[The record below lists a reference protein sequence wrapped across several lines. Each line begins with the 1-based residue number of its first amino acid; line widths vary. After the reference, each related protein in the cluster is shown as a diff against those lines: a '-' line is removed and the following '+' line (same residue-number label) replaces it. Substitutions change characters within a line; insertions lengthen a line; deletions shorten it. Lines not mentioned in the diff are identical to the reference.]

1 MSEAVEELAL
11 ETLTREFFAPALG
24 SPFEIP
30 FEDGSSH
37 PIELAE
43 IREVF
48 AGGRKEG
55 QRQPFALTF
64 LGATDKYVQQATY
77 PLVHPA
83 LGRMSVFLVPLGPD
97 PQNGGRMK
105 YEAIFT

>member
-1 MSEAVEELAL
+1 MTDAVEEVLL
-11 ETLTREFFAPALG
+11 DHLTREFFEPALG
-24 SPFEIP
+24 THFEIP
-30 FEDGSSH
+30 FEDGTSH
-37 PIELAE
+37 QIELAE
-43 IREVF
+43 TREVF
-48 AGGRKEG
+48 AGGQKEG

-83 LGRMSVFLVPLGPD
+83 LGRMSFFLVPLGPD
-97 PQNGGRMK
+97 PKQGGRMK